1 MKVCKINT
9 LTTYF
14 ILLLATGLLAC
25 KPIVEPKDHPKKS
38 KEVTTEP
45 APAPAPSAPP
55 ASSAPAEPV
64 SKIEDVQSIQSLESN
79 VASYDTNKDTE
90 ASAQYIEP
98 SVAAKEAQV
107 QVADDGSDV
116 VKATPAIMRKVQQ
129 ALVDAGFNP
138 GPVDGVSGAKTVAA
152 IESFQKRNGIP
163 PGKLTKKTLRALGVD
178 Y

>member
-1 MKVCKINT
+1 MKICKINT
-9 LTTYF
+9 LTTYI

-45 APAPAPSAPP
+45 APAPSAPP
-55 ASSAPAEPV
+55 ASSAPPEPV

-79 VASYDTNKDTE
+79 VASYDTANKDTE

-107 QVADDGSDV
+107 QVADDGNDV
-116 VKATPAIMRKVQQ
+116 VKTTPAIMRKVQQ

-138 GPVDGVSGAKTVAA
+138 GPVDGVSGAKTTAA

-163 PGKLTKKTLRALGVD
+163 SGKLTKKTLRALGVD

>member
-1 MKVCKINT
+1 MKICKINT
-9 LTTYF
+9 LTTYI
-14 ILLLATGLLAC
+14 ILLFATGLFAC

-45 APAPAPSAPP
+45 APASSAST
-55 ASSAPAEPV
+55 SSAPVEPV

-79 VASYDTNKDTE
+79 VASYDTANKDTE
-90 ASAQYIEP
+90 ASAQYIERG
-98 SVAAKEAQV
+98 VAAKETQV

-116 VKATPAIMRKVQQ
+116 VKATPAIMRKIQQ

-163 PGKLTKKTLRALGVD
+163 SGKLTKKTLRFLGVD